1 MSGEKDAASTNS
13 PARLTRS
20 SSAPKGAPS
29 RPEGHK
35 HSRSRSRSA
44 NGLKEKI
51 QAEYNKQLQMQVDAL
66 KANKREEPSGR
77 SNRRDSPSPR
87 YRTSSRGSKRDRAPL
102 DRSTRDRRPPRDSRQ
117 FSRSRSPRRS
127 SDKRMRD
134 RRSRDRRSRD
144 RRSRG
149 RRPSS
154 RGQSRQR
161 WSRSPVRRRE
171 RTPPRRTSRDW
182 RDKRRERERRR
193 VGSPPRGRRRSPV
206 RSRSRRSVR
215 SRSRPERS
223 VRSRSRP
230 DRNVRSRSRTERS
243 VRSRSRS
250 RNKQPP
256 PVEEPRVSQV
266 QRLPVQQSV
275 AVAQINAPTVDNLEI
290 IRRAK
295 NKWRNK
301 PKAIPTSFKH
311 PALHDPFEERRRERD
326 YKRPAHPASP
336 VISPAPVSNP
346 LAGLPSKHPLI
357 TKGHLDQE
365 KGVVW
370 MPTPILEPV
379 RTREPFLNAKPTGYA
394 GKPRPMMTCSA
405 HGRRRSVWDLRLNE
419 SGFWE
424 CLPGSKCVDDHGLT
438 MPTQADQGNVLKRY
452 KEKLLLEQKMACAV
466 AEAQEQAERM
476 LKLNSEA
483 GKGPV
488 PPLPHMPMGF
498 PK

>member
-87 YRTSSRGSKRDRAPL
+87 YRTSSRGSKRDRAPVET
-102 DRSTRDRRPPRDSRQ
+102 STRDRRPPRDSRQ

-144 RRSRG
+144 

-193 VGSPPRGRRRSPV
+193 VESPPRGRRRSLV

-223 VRSRSRP
+223 VGSRSRP
-230 DRNVRSRSRTERS
+230 NRTVRSRSRTERT

-250 RNKQPP
+250 RNKQPR

-266 QRLPVQQSV
+266 RPPVQLSV

-326 YKRPAHPASP
+326 YNRPARPASP